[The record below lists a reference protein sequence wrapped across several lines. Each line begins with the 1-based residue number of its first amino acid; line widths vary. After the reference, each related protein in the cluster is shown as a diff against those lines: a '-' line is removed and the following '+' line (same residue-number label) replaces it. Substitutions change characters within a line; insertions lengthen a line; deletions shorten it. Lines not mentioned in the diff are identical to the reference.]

1 MDKAKRQKR
10 FLQKARNLNRKV
22 KLRKLSSL
30 SGVPGMPDRQPHRLA
45 EAPVFNCG
53 NSNCVM
59 CGNPRKFF
67 GELTIQEQKHREV
80 CAEYSDRVLAR
91 EQDLEE

>member
-1 MDKAKRQKR
+1 MDKTKRQKR
-10 FLQKARNLNRKV
+10 FLQKARNLSRKV
-22 KLRKLSSL
+22 ALSKLA
-30 SGVPGMPDRQPHRLA
+30 VAPGTPGLVERQPHRLA

-67 GELTIQEQKHREV
+67 GEVTLQEKQHADIA
-80 CAEYSDRVLAR
+80 AEQLGC
-91 EQDLEE
+91 LG

>member
-1 MDKAKRQKR
+1 MDKTKRQKR
-10 FLQKARNLNRKV
+10 FLQKARNLTRRV
-22 KLRKLSSL
+22 QLRKMASL
-30 SGVPGMPDRQPHRLA
+30 SVDNLDPKLRQPHRLA

-67 GELTIQEQKHREV
+67 GELTKQEKCHLDIAKEPV
-80 CAEYSDRVLAR
+80 E
-91 EQDLEE
+91 